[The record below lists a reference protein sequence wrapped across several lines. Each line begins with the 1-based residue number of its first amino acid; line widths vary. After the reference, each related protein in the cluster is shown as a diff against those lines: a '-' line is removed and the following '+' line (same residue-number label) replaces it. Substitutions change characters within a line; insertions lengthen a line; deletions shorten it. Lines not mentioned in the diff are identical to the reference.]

1 MSSLASVPGK
11 GGLMDM
17 LTPLVDENRD
27 GSILDDVSGIVGR
40 VLGRS

>member
-1 MSSLASVPGK
+1 
-11 GGLMDM
+11 MDM